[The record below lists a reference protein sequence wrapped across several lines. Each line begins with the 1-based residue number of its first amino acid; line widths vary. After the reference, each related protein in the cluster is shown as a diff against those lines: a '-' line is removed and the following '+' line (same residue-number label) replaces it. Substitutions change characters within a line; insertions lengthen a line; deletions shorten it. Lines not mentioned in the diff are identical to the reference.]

1 MTPCDTTHC
10 GREKWITF
18 FQNILFNLYKFSN
31 SSPFCIIQYKIAN
44 HEDRVSRFLSV
55 QNIFIQEFI
64 YHILYIS
71 CLTPSSELITA
82 ETHLHLRKIASRNYL
97 LPRKFYF
104 LESCMNNTSCPETL
118 LVSLYLCKCCAG
130 SLLRR
135 DSGPVEGVVEPQL
148 WWWQDQQFTSHP
160 STSRI

>member
-1 MTPCDTTHC
+1 MFFGWNILTPCDTTHY

-55 QNIFIQEFI
+55 QNIYWYWDKNSDTDIIECPVF
-64 YHILYIS
+64 YT
-71 CLTPSSELITA
+71 TPSSELITA

-104 LESCMNNTSCPETL
+104 LESCMNKIYRPETL
-118 LVSLYLCKCCAG
+118 LVSLL
-130 SLLRR
+130 
-135 DSGPVEGVVEPQL
+135 V
-148 WWWQDQQFTSHP
+148 
-160 STSRI
+160 